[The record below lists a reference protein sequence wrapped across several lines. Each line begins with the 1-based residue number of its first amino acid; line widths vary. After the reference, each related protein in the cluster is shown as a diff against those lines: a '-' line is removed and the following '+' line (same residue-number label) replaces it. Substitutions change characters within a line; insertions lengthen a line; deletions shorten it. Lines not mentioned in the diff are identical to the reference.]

1 MFWGSL
7 RKVSDCSLWSN
18 CGPETKAQGCF
29 GNLVFRRTRPLTVRN
44 SGSYNVAYWPIPSSR
59 FYEYTAR
66 SETVAKKSLLPL
78 NLHLAIRHDLL
89 PARDFLAQEGAEFF
103 RCAADRIDA
112 DRGELPGEVRVLE
125 RAADFGVE
133 RLHDGGW
140 RAFRRDR
147 ADPGGDVETR
157 QSGFVQGR
165 DIGRDVG
172 PVQSGLAD

>member
-78 NLHLAIRHDLL
+78 NLHLAVLHDLL
-89 PARDFLAQEGAEFF
+89 PARDFLAQEGAEFL
-103 RCAADRIDA
+103 RRAADRIDA
-112 DRGELPGEVRVLE
+112 DGRELPGEVRVLE
-125 RAADFGVE
+125 RATDFAIRGEADVN
-133 RLHDGGW
+133 RL
-140 RAFRRDR
+140 A
-147 ADPGGDVETR
+147 
-157 QSGFVQGR
+157 
-165 DIGRDVG
+165 
-172 PVQSGLAD
+172 GLAGSVENNPKQTFATVYAVFDLAGVR